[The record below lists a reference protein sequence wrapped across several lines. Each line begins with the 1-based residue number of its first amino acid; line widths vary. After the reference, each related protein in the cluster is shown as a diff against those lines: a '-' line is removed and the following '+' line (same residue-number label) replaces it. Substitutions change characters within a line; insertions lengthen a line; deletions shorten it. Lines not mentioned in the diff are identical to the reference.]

1 MSLFD
6 PVSLLN
12 ADFGALDTKR
22 QPLPIGEVVAQ
33 ITEIGFSEGVS
44 NKPGKPATPWNRLDA
59 KLEITDPSYLSQYG
73 DGSVDRIT
81 TNLGI
86 MLDCTGL
93 LSQGGTIQ
101 TGMNKNIRLGRLR
114 DAAGVNGKPLGALVG
129 QFIRISI
136 IQKPGYNNPSEVVD
150 EIANF
155 TKA

>member
-12 ADFGALDTKR
+12 ADLGALSTKR
-22 QPLPIGEVVAQ
+22 EPLPVGEVVAQ
-33 ITEIGFSEGVS
+33 ITEISFSEGVS
-44 NKPGKPATPWNRLDA
+44 NKPGKPATPWNRLDL
-59 KLEITDPSYLSQYG
+59 KLEITDHAYLSGYG
-73 DGSVDRIT
+73 DGSVERIT

-114 DAAGVNGKPLGALVG
+114 EAAGVNGKPLGALVG
-129 QFIRISI
+129 QYIRISVV
-136 IQKPGYNNPSEVVD
+136 QKPGYNNPDEVVD
-150 EIANF
+150 DIANF